1 MSGSGERWS
10 KGIKREKNESELLEN
25 QELCAIPGRMESK
38 QRVKRGWKCE
48 GGQIQAPKESLQGRW
63 CAFNYLLFLPISC
76 LNNSRLS
83 DRRQKSSILELAHA
97 ELL

>member
-1 MSGSGERWS
+1 MSGSRERWS
-10 KGIKREKNESELLEN
+10 KGIKREKNGSELLEN

-38 QRVKRGWKCE
+38 WRVKRGWKHE

-63 CAFNYLLFLPISC
+63 CAFNSFISAISC